1 MEFVSFDEITGKY
14 LSLLEEHAAAES
26 DISTLE
32 ESLRQQKAE
41 LGTTIDVIGNGPFL
55 EQVDQLAR
63 RIHELNAAKESL
75 KSIESQLLERL
86 KLVAPL
92 ELSHNI
98 RRRGKRLTYLFSVEN
113 DKLKVSMNIPAVTS
127 QVINY

>member
-75 KSIESQLLERL
+75 KSIEAQLLERL